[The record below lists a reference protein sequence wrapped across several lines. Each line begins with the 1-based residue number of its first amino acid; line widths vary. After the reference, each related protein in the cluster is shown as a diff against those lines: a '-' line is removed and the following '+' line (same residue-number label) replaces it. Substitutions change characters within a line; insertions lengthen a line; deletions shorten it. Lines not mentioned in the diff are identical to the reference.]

1 MYKSCKTYIY
11 ITENINEIK
20 KKRKQICLIT
30 KTAMQIIQQISK
42 NSAVDNEKRGWL
54 FIVQVTVLCSQL
66 F

>member
-1 MYKSCKTYIY
+1 
-11 ITENINEIK
+11 
-20 KKRKQICLIT
+20 
-30 KTAMQIIQQISK
+30 MQIIQQISK